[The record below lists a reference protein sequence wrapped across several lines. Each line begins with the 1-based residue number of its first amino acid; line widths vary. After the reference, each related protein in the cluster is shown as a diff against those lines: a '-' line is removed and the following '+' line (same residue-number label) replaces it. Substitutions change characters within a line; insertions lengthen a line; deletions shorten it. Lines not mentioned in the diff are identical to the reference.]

1 MSLLASLPVDDDEL
15 LESSGFNPLIADEES
30 LFPEDCWLRRINGEQ
45 AVLFGGGRAL
55 LLEIAHPLIAAGV
68 AEHSNF
74 RTDPL
79 GRLQRT
85 LDAMGAIAFGR
96 RSHAVA
102 AARSVERV
110 HGSVKGVLGTD
121 AGPFSAETFYHGRDP
136 ELMRWVW
143 ATLADTALVVYER
156 FVETLDE
163 SARNSYFADHSRM
176 ARLLGIP
183 ADEVPANH
191 AEFRSY
197 FDAMLEGD
205 TLTVTST
212 ARDIAKS
219 VLEPPVRNSG
229 TGTLRSVTAMLLP
242 DRLRGEFGLRWDERR
257 AAKMESFTRSIREL
271 RKGSQRS
278 RGDSARVPPARTK
291 RGSQNG

>member
-1 MSLLASLPVDDDEL
+1 MSLVAPLPADDGEL
-15 LESSGFNPLIADEES
+15 LEHSGFNPLIPDEES

-68 AEHSNF
+68 SEHSNF

-102 AARSVERV
+102 AARSVERAHAGV
-110 HGSVKGVLGTD
+110 RGVLGTD
-121 AGPFSAETFYHGRDP
+121 AGPFSSETTYHGRDP

-156 FVETLDE
+156 FVETVDE
-163 SARNSYFADHSRM
+163 RARDSYFADHSRM

-183 ADEVPANH
+183 ADEVPGSH

-197 FDAMLEGD
+197 FDAMVEGD

-212 ARDIAKS
+212 ARDIAAS
-219 VLEPPVRNSG
+219 VLEPPVRNPA
-229 TGTLRSVTAMLLP
+229 TGTLRNMTAMLLP
-242 DRLRGEFGLRWDERR
+242 DRLRKEFGLRWDERQ
-257 AAKMESFTRSIREL
+257 AAKMESFVRSIREL

-278 RGDSARVPPARTK
+278 GGDSATVPPARAK